1 MYVSSVLGPL
11 TQSHLKPKVTVRQF
25 LGYRKIKSI
34 YVETILLFKVIGG
47 MAIILNSYGCKRYET
62 KNIYDD
68 LNIRWLWVS
77 GPRSLKSSTAVRR
90 EWNKII
96 LQSFRL
102 SRGRPSKKISL
113 PPAILAHVGQ
123 AGNCLFLTLQL
134 MLYTRHRRT
143 SSEYALPFL
152 LPFLSVSM
160 ISKVNLMLTF
170 CF

>member
-1 MYVSSVLGPL
+1 M
-11 TQSHLKPKVTVRQF
+11 LKPCYSLKLLGAWQSYWTVMAAKDMQL
-25 LGYRKIKSI
+25 LG
-34 YVETILLFKVIGG
+34 F
-47 MAIILNSYGCKRYET
+47 ET

-77 GPRSLKSSTAVRR
+77 GPWSLKSSMAIRR

-113 PPAILAHVGQ
+113 PPAIVTHVGQ